1 MSQISEM
8 WALVNYLIVQGFG
21 MVLAGLAAI
30 VFLYVVLRKHHSL
43 RDTLLLG
50 AFFVGAMLFFWF
62 PVGVPQHLQFPFGV
76 QTYGPAEGPAL
87 SLESILGF
95 FRNLDNFKRVK
106 DIAR

>member
-1 MSQISEM
+1 MNT
-8 WALVNYLIVQGFG
+8 LVEFWSLLSYLILQGFG
-21 MVLAGLAAI
+21 LVLAGVAASI
-30 VFLYVVLRKHHSL
+30 FLYVVLRKHHSL